1 MRRKVNNS
9 EIHETKRYYEVPSEK
24 VQEWSDTIADL
35 TKQNQQFKAER
46 DKFEQMLNEECE
58 RGYQMEGKYRGM
70 KGERDSLITDLDV
83 LRKNKL
89 EYEKQVRFKT
99 TLKFIMFIIVFL
111 ILSAI
116 LNPILF

>member
-9 EIHETKRYYEVPSEK
+9 EIHETKKYYEVPSEK

-70 KGERDSLITDLDV
+70 KAERDSLITDLDV
-83 LRKNKL
+83 LRNK
-89 EYEKQVRFKT
+89 VKT
-99 TLKFIMFIIVFL
+99 SVKREQPMDFIKRI
-111 ILSAI
+111 SKEC
-116 LNPILF
+116 NDEN